1 MNNLDL
7 NVDKLMIA
15 LDNNKN
21 ESIMNLTTVKIQEMI
36 FRILKEL
43 HLDRELMINYFKKLK
58 GYKYVDELNDLKY
71 GGFIR
76 WIPITDPDYLPLNQ
90 CGIICD
96 IIISDD
102 GIYIVCKNFMHRHYR
117 FKMDECLIFQK
128 LTSQELIILNAL
140 DHLAD
145 EEKGKKKGNENN
157 NKKKGNKVQEESDEE
172 ESDELEE
179 ESDEEE
185 SDDEESDDEESDD
198 EEDKKLEEETKKNSK
213 LNKKIYE

>member
-36 FRILKEL
+36 FKILKEL

-145 EEKGKKKGNENN
+145 EEKSKKKGNEKNNN
-157 NKKKGNKVQEESDEE
+157 NKKGNKIEEESDEDVSDELEE

-185 SDDEESDDEESDD
+185 SDEE
-198 EEDKKLEEETKKNSK
+198 EEDKKLEEQTRKNSK
-213 LNKKIYE
+213 LNKKI